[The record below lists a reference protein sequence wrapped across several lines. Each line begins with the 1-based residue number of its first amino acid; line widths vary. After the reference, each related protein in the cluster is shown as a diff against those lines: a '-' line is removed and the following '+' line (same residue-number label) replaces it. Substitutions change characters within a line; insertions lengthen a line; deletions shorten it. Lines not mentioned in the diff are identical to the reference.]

1 MRLGVT
7 TVIALA
13 NQKPNFANINLSDNT
28 LGDYAIHAIR
38 TLLNNIPARSLG
50 LASNMISHIGLSQI
64 IEDLCKNQTLRA
76 LDLGVL
82 EGSIRKNALGI
93 EGAKLIAQLIL
104 SNKNIETLKLSD
116 NDFTPAGGEF
126 IGTALKNNKII
137 RNLKVAENDLKNSGI
152 EKILEYGMLLE
163 SLDLSRNN
171 IKACEKFLRYIQ
183 GNRNLKRL
191 NLEYNELGPK
201 GVEYIAQGI
210 IYQQGGLVSLNLRGN
225 GIRDRGL
232 EILAEA
238 INDSETLEELDIA
251 LNDLTPEGI
260 QFLARIL
267 PDSQLKVLNLSR
279 NLLGDESLIM
289 LCNNRSLEK
298 LDVSTSKISDKGVAL
313 ALILVHSLHRV
324 HH

>member
-1 MRLGVT
+1 M
-7 TVIALA
+7 
-13 NQKPNFANINLSDNT
+13 
-28 LGDYAIHAIR
+28 
-38 TLLNNIPARSLG
+38 
-50 LASNMISHIGLSQI
+50 
-64 IEDLCKNQTLRA
+64 
-76 LDLGVL
+76 
-82 EGSIRKNALGI
+82 
-93 EGAKLIAQLIL
+93 
-104 SNKNIETLKLSD
+104 
-116 NDFTPAGGEF
+116 
-126 IGTALKNNKII
+126 
-137 RNLKVAENDLKNSGI
+137 AENDLKNSGI